1 MNENL
6 AYFILNLIPKIGP
19 ITVKKLLTIFP
30 TAVDILAAT
39 RSELIAIQGI
49 GPTHANH
56 LSAWQ
61 TETNYKEE
69 LRRCEEAGIELV
81 TPAHPDYPK
90 LLLETYDP
98 PLCLYVRGD
107 TKILNGKNIAFVGSR
122 KTSFYGI
129 EVTKNL
135 ARAAKFEGW
144 TVVSGLARGI
154 DTVAHQ
160 TVVDHGGV
168 TIAVIGSGLARL
180 YPKENLQLA
189 RNIVENGG
197 AIISEFPLNA
207 PPARTS
213 FPMRNRIIAGLSKG
227 TLVIEGGIKSGSM
240 ITATQALE
248 QGKLVFAVPGL
259 INNPQAQGCHKLI
272 KNGAKLVESF
282 RDISDEFQ
290 MQPDLAF
297 SDCDKETDRDK
308 CIEIPLN
315 SLEKKIVGVMK
326 RGLKPMT
333 ADEISDHVEIE
344 MGKLLSTIMVLE
356 MKNVIIQV
364 SGMRFTLT

>member
-19 ITVKKLLTIFP
+19 ITVKKLLTVFS
-30 TAVDILAAT
+30 TATGILEAT
-39 RSELIAIQGI
+39 RSELIKIQGI
-49 GPTHANH
+49 GPTQANH
-56 LSAWQ
+56 ISAWQ
-61 TETNYKEE
+61 VETNYEEE

-81 TPAHPDYPK
+81 TPAHPDYPE

-98 PLCLYVRGD
+98 PLCLYVRGN

-122 KTSFYGI
+122 KTSFYGV
-129 EVTKNL
+129 EVTKTL
-135 ARAAKFEGW
+135 ARSAKFEGW

-160 TVVDHGGV
+160 TVVDHAGL

-180 YPKENLQLA
+180 YPNENLQRA
-189 RNIVENGG
+189 RDIVENGG
-197 AIISEFPLNA
+197 VIVSEFPLNT
-207 PPARTS
+207 PPARRS
-213 FPMRNRIIAGLSKG
+213 FPMRNRIIAGMSKG
-227 TLVIEGGIKSGSM
+227 TLVVEGGIKSGSM

-248 QGKLVFAVPGL
+248 QGKMVFAVPGL

-282 RDISDEFQ
+282 RDISEEFQ
-290 MQPDLAF
+290 MQPHLEFEDE
-297 SDCDKETDRDK
+297 SDQEISNK
-308 CIEIPLN
+308 CIQIPLN
-315 SLEKKIVGVMK
+315 SLENKIVKVMK

-333 ADEISDHVEIE
+333 VDEISDHVEIE

-356 MKNVIIQV
+356 MKNVITQV
-364 SGMRFTLT
+364 SGMRFALA

>member
-19 ITVKKLLTIFP
+19 ITVKKLLTVFP
-30 TAVDILAAT
+30 TAVDILQAT
-39 RSELIAIQGI
+39 RSELIEIQGI

-56 LSAWQ
+56 ITAWQ
-61 TETNYKEE
+61 TETNYEEE

-81 TPAHPDYPK
+81 SPVHPDYPQ

-98 PLCLYVRGD
+98 PLCLYVRGN
-107 TKILNGKNIAFVGSR
+107 TKILNGNNIAFVGSR
-122 KTSFYGI
+122 KTSFYGV
-129 EVTKNL
+129 EVTKDL
-135 ARAAKFEGW
+135 ARCAKFEDW

-160 TVVDHGGV
+160 TVVDHGGI

-189 RNIVENGG
+189 RDIVENGG

-213 FPMRNRIIAGLSKG
+213 FPMRNRIIAGMSKG
-227 TLVIEGGIKSGSM
+227 TLVVEGGIKSGSM
-240 ITATQALE
+240 ITATQAIE

-282 RDISDEFQ
+282 RDISEEFQ
-290 MQPDLAF
+290 MQPHLRFEVDG
-297 SDCDKETDRDK
+297 KEINNGK
-308 CIEIPLN
+308 CIQIPLN
-315 SLEKKIVGVMK
+315 SLEKKIVGVME

-333 ADEISDHVEIE
+333 VDEISEHIEIE
-344 MGKLLSTIMVLE
+344 MGKMLSTIMVLE

-364 SGMRFTLT
+364 SGMRFALT